1 MRRRDLL
8 AFSAATAALR
18 ARVAHG
24 AQPADRLRRLAIV
37 VGKSRT
43 IDTLVVVLEDALRSL
58 GWRKD
63 DNLHID
69 YRVVDINQNAIDTAV
84 RESLATDPEIIVAQY
99 TPITRAL
106 LRATRTIPIVF
117 VTVVDPIGSGFV
129 ESLARPGGNVTGF
142 VEVEPTVVGKSLQLL
157 KEIAPTMNR
166 VELLYNPDTA
176 PGHGEIFFGPFDA
189 AGQSLGM
196 TTIQVPVHDLH
207 DIETTMAALAA
218 APDGGVVVA
227 SDSFLTRHFDEIIA
241 LAERLRLPT
250 IYPARVFNLGGLIS
264 YGPDVTDIFRRAASY
279 VDRILKGE
287 KPADLPVQQ
296 PTKFILGINLK
307 TAKAIGLSVPQS
319 LLQRADEVIE

>member
-1 MRRRDLL
+1 
-8 AFSAATAALR
+8 
-18 ARVAHG
+18 
-24 AQPADRLRRLAIV
+24 
-37 VGKSRT
+37 
-43 IDTLVVVLEDALRSL
+43 
-58 GWRKD
+58 
-63 DNLHID
+63 
-69 YRVVDINQNAIDTAV
+69 
-84 RESLATDPEIIVAQY
+84 
-99 TPITRAL
+99 
-106 LRATRTIPIVF
+106 
-117 VTVVDPIGSGFV
+117 
-129 ESLARPGGNVTGF
+129 VTGF

-157 KEIAPTMNR
+157 KEIAPTVNR

-218 APDGGVVVA
+218 APGGGVVIG

-250 IYPARVFNLGGLIS
+250 IYPARAFTLGGLIS
-264 YGPDVTDIFRRAASY
+264 YGADVTDIFRRAASY
-279 VDRILKGE
+279 VDRILKGA
-287 KPADLPVQQ
+287 KPGDLPVQQ